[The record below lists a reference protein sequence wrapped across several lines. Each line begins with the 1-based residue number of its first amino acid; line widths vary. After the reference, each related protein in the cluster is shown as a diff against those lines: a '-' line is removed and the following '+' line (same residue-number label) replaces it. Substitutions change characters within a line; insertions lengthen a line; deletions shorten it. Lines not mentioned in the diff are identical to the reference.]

1 MAGCEQAGKLR
12 KKAKDL
18 TVKED
23 RTNFLQLI
31 LSRRAIQASE
41 ETKSLLHRLIFL
53 AKISPEL
60 ADKRNLAEYWERLF
74 LSLQRYYRGEGVT
87 GLLLLYPAYVVHT
100 VESSSD
106 MLYSILRDLRDMH
119 QHGQRAL
126 VLDPKILVVSHNI
139 PSRLFQQW
147 NYKVLNVPGRHL
159 GYDTSRE
166 EPLERIISECVAML
180 LKLGMHLW
188 KYPKSPQNLPDGVL
202 QKVPDL
208 IIPQDTIC
216 HLLECR
222 DLLSPDQFLQA
233 YDSPL
238 NILMDSGCAFGSDNT
253 SSVLCVAIA

>member
-1 MAGCEQAGKLR
+1 MAGCEQAGKPR

-31 LSRRAIQASE
+31 LSRRAVQASE

-87 GLLLLYPAYVVHT
+87 GLLLLYPTYIVHT

-126 VLDPKILVVSHNI
+126 ILDPKILVVSHNI

-166 EPLERIISECVAML
+166 EPLETIISECVAML

-202 QKVPDL
+202 QKVPGL

-238 NILMDSGCAFGSDNT
+238 NILMDSDYVWPLPEHMEPHVVT
-253 SSVLCVAIA
+253 S